1 MELGNLMLM
10 CMNLV
15 CVTGAGFVVLWAVMH
30 IQQRQQR
37 RYMRIYDRPPLA
49 DSPATLEAA
58 REEAHE
64 SEAQ

>member
-15 CVTGAGFVVLWAVMH
+15 CVTGTGLVVLWAVMH

-37 RYMRIYDRPPLA
+37 RHMRIYDHPPLT
-49 DSPATLEAA
+49 DLPAPV
-58 REEAHE
+58 EETYE
-64 SEAQ
+64 EEPS